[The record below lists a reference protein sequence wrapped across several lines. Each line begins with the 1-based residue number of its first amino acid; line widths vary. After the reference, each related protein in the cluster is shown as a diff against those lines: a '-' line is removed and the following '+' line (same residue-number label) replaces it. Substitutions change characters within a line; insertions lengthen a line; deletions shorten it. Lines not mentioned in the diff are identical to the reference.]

1 MVQRHPDTLTR
12 EASAG
17 ELLGAH
23 LAGVSAQF
31 LRALRSREQNETAA
45 SDALSA
51 SARRISAALHTYEPL
66 VDAAWARTL
75 RTELAWLG
83 GTLSLERRLT
93 VQLARVHAAL
103 HRLAANAPQGADS
116 AADGADTADDG
127 TPDASDV
134 SAAPDAAAS
143 AKAKA
148 DAAPAPMAIGAARA
162 GALLERQL
170 TLARTRAHSATLS
183 AFGSARFHA
192 VADSVALLASDL
204 PFTADAG
211 APAAEA
217 LAPLAERARLRL
229 ADEAALLPLPEAG
242 YPHDHHA
249 LNATLAEAPD
259 GTHAQDAPWHRVRE
273 LLRVARYA
281 QEVLGGTPPGGDDPA
296 RLRTASHALD
306 RHREAAE
313 AARAVAAAARTPR
326 ITPATAYAL
335 GVLHADQRAEV
346 EAARHAFGRLWQ
358 RTSTAPTAAAPTA
371 AAPTG
376 TAPAPAP
383 AP

>member
-45 SDALSA
+45 SDTLSA

-103 HRLAANAPQGADS
+103 HRLATNAPQGADS
-116 AADGADTADDG
+116 AADGADAADDG
-127 TPDASDV
+127 TPDAADAF
-134 SAAPDAAAS
+134 AASAAS

-148 DAAPAPMAIGAARA
+148 DAASAPMAIGAARA

-273 LLRVARYA
+273 LLRVVRYA

-358 RTSTAPTAAAPTA
+358 RTTTAPTAAAPA
-371 AAPTG
+371 G

>member
-12 EASAG
+12 ETSAG

-23 LAGVSAQF
+23 LASLSAQF
-31 LRALRSREQNETAA
+31 LRALRSREQNEAAA
-45 SDALSA
+45 STALSA

-66 VDAAWARTL
+66 VDAAWARSL

-93 VQLARVHAAL
+93 LQLARVHGAL
-103 HRLAANAPQGADS
+103 HRLAANAPQATDS
-116 AADGADTADDG
+116 AADVPGDG
-127 TPDASDV
+127 TTDPATRADAN
-134 SAAPDAAAS
+134 AAAGPDAAAG
-143 AKAKA
+143 
-148 DAAPAPMAIGAARA
+148 AARAPMAIGAARA

-204 PFTADAG
+204 PLTPAAG
-211 APAAEA
+211 ASAAGT
-217 LAPLAERARLRL
+217 LAPLAERARLLL
-229 ADEAALLPLPEAG
+229 AEQVALLPLPQAG

-249 LNATLAEAPD
+249 LNATLADAPD
-259 GTHAQDAPWHRVRE
+259 GTHAQDAPWHRARE
-273 LLRVARYA
+273 LLRVVRYA
-281 QEVLGGTPPGGDDPA
+281 QEVLGETAPGGDDPA

-346 EAARHAFGRLWQ
+346 EAARQAFGRLWQ
-358 RTSTAPTAAAPTA
+358 RAAAPTP
-371 AAPTG
+371 PTA

-383 AP
+383 